1 MEHTKSKPLSSL
13 IFLPL
18 LLLIFLRP
26 FFSGLAY
33 PALESHYENLLIFLA
48 ILTLFIEAKRFRV
61 FPKTFDNF
69 PVLLLLLAYSVTT
82 VYSVNIKNSLM
93 ETIKFISF
101 FSVFFMV
108 SQANEKQ
115 KNILI
120 KTIVFAA
127 SIISLYAIYQYFCG
141 YQHTLD
147 YLKKINSDFLAIS
160 SYAQDILIAKRAIG
174 TFPSPNILGGY
185 LIIAF
190 FLSLHTA
197 FNQGNKPG
205 LKLIP
210 PVLISVALI
219 LTKSMGAWLSLISG
233 LIILFIISYKS
244 IKHQKSAVISSIVF
258 ICLILT
264 FILIT
269 RWERLMDLG
278 NPQNSITQRLNYWRT
293 SFAIIKNHPFL
304 GIGPGNF
311 HELFLKYKV
320 GFGTNTRYAHNLL
333 LHTWTETGIL
343 GLAGIVYL
351 ILNFFRKF
359 KTRPGYRLVFFG
371 GFAFI
376 LHNLIDNTYF
386 ISQVGLFWWVL
397 LGLLQRMDTRG

>member
-1 MEHTKSKPLSSL
+1 MEHVKSKPLSVI
-13 IFLPL
+13 IFFPL

-33 PALESHYENLLIFLA
+33 PALEAYYENLIIFLA
-48 ILTLFIEAKRFRV
+48 VLTLFIEAKRFRI

-69 PVLLLLLAYSVTT
+69 PVLFLLLAYSVST
-82 VYSVNIKNSLM
+82 VYSVNIKNSLT

-101 FSVFFMV
+101 FAVFFMV
-108 SQANEKQ
+108 SQTGEKQ
-115 KNILI
+115 KKILI
-120 KTIVFAA
+120 KTMVFAA
-127 SIISLYAIYQYFCG
+127 SIISLYSIYQYFWG
-141 YQHTLD
+141 YPHTLD

-160 SYAQDILIAKRAIG
+160 SYARDVLIAKRAIG

-197 FNQGNKPG
+197 SGQGQKLG

-210 PVLISVALI
+210 PALISVALI

-244 IKHQKSAVISSIVF
+244 IKNRKSVVFSSVIL
-258 ICLILT
+258 ICIIMV

-293 SFAIIKNHPFL
+293 SLAIIKDHPFL
-304 GIGPGNF
+304 GVGPGNL
-311 HELFLKYKV
+311 HELFLNYKV
-320 GFGTNTRYAHNLL
+320 GLSTDTRYAHNIF
-333 LHTWTETGIL
+333 LHQWAETGLLGFIGIAALIIIFLKKFKAGAKNPFIL
-343 GLAGIVYL
+343 LSGLA
-351 ILNFFRKF
+351 
-359 KTRPGYRLVFFG
+359 
-371 GFAFI
+371 FI
-376 LHNLIDNTYF
+376 FHNLLDNTYF
-386 ISQVGLFWWVL
+386 IPQTGLFFWIL
-397 LGLLQRMDTRG
+397 LALIIH

>member
-1 MEHTKSKPLSSL
+1 MEHVKSKPLSSI
-13 IFLPL
+13 IFFPL

-33 PALESHYENLLIFLA
+33 PALESYYENLIIFFA
-48 ILTLFIEAKRFRV
+48 VLTLFIEAKRFRI

-69 PVLLLLLAYSVTT
+69 PVLLLLLAYSVSTI
-82 VYSVNIKNSLM
+82 YSVNIKNSLV
-93 ETIKFISF
+93 ETVKFISF
-101 FSVFFMV
+101 FAVFFMV
-108 SQANEKQ
+108 SQTDEKQ

-120 KTIVFAA
+120 KTMVFTA
-127 SIISLYAIYQYFCG
+127 SIISLYSIYQYFWG

-174 TFPSPNILGGY
+174 TFPSPNILGAY

-197 FNQGNKPG
+197 FDQGQKPG

-210 PVLISVALI
+210 PVLISIALI
-219 LTKSMGAWLSLISG
+219 LTKSMGVWLSLISS

-244 IKHQKSAVISSIVF
+244 IKHRKLVAISSIVF
-258 ICLILT
+258 ICLILA

-278 NPQNSITQRLNYWRT
+278 NPQNSITERLSYWRT
-293 SFAIIKNHPFL
+293 SLAIIKEHPFL
-304 GIGPGNF
+304 GIGPGNL

-333 LHTWTETGIL
+333 LHTWAETGLL

-351 ILNFFRKF
+351 ILNFFRRF
-359 KTRPGYRLVFFG
+359 KTRPGYSLVFFG
-371 GFAFI
+371 GITFI

-386 ISQVGLFWWVL
+386 IPEVSIIWWALF
-397 LGLLQRMDTRG
+397 GFMFKGTRD